1 VTEAI
6 GRFLVRNRAR
16 LADLSARARRATAD
30 ALVRRRVTLG
40 FVVAGVALV
49 LARPTWAT
57 WSAGLAVACA
67 GEAIRIWAAGHLQKG
82 REVTRSG
89 PYRWTRHPLYVGSA
103 IIALGVVIGAR
114 SALVALLGAAYIGI
128 TIPMAIRSEESF
140 LQRTFGTTYDL
151 YRRDEAPPMMRR
163 FSLAHAWRNR
173 EYRAVLGLAG
183 GFAILAAKLLLS
195 I

>member
-1 VTEAI
+1 MTSIA
-6 GRFLVRNRAR
+6 RF
-16 LADLSARARRATAD
+16 
-30 ALVRRRVTLG
+30 LVRRRVTIG
-40 FVVAGVALV
+40 FFIAAAALL

-57 WSAGLAVACA
+57 WSAGLVIASI
-67 GEAIRIWAAGHLQKG
+67 GEGFRIWAAGHLQKS

-89 PYRWTRHPLYVGSA
+89 PYRWTRHPLYVGSG
-103 IIALGVVIGAR
+103 IIALGVIVAAR

-128 TIPMAIRSEESF
+128 TIPMAIRAEEAY
-140 LQRTFGTTYDL
+140 LQRTFGPTYDL
-151 YRRDEAPPMMRR
+151 YRKDEAPPMLRR

-173 EYRAVLGLAG
+173 EYRALVGLAG

>member
-1 VTEAI
+1 MTI
-6 GRFLVRNRAR
+6 GFFIA
-16 LADLSARARRATAD
+16 AA
-30 ALVRRRVTLG
+30 ALL
-40 FVVAGVALV
+40 

-57 WSAGLAVACA
+57 WSAGLVIASI
-67 GEAIRIWAAGHLQKG
+67 GEGFRIWAAGHLQKS

-89 PYRWTRHPLYVGSA
+89 PYRWTRHPLYVGSG
-103 IIALGVVIGAR
+103 IIALGVIVAAR

-128 TIPMAIRSEESF
+128 TIPMAIRAEEAY
-140 LQRTFGTTYDL
+140 LQRTFGPTYDL
-151 YRRDEAPPMMRR
+151 YRKDEAPPMLRR

-173 EYRAVLGLAG
+173 EYRALVGLAG